1 MADRNQ
7 LAQEKAGLIKQRDE
21 IVSNYNAQAAELLK
35 DLNATTEASLAPLNK
50 QIRELELKVLESVDQ
65 EAGIGGEACPA

>member
-50 QIRELELKVLESVDQ
+50 QIAEINASILESVDQ
-65 EAGIGGEACPA
+65 EAGINGEACPA

>member
-50 QIRELELKVLESVDQ
+50 QIAEINAEILSSVDQ
-65 EAGIGGEACPA
+65 EAGVANA

>member
-7 LAQEKAGLIKQRDE
+7 LAQEKAGLIQQRDE
-21 IVSNYNAQAAELLK
+21 IVSNYNAQVKELLK

-50 QIRELELKVLESVDQ
+50 QIAEINASILESVDQ
-65 EAGIGGEACPA
+65 EAGLGGEACPA

>member
-50 QIRELELKVLESVDQ
+50 QIAEINASILDSVDQ
-65 EAGIGGEACPA
+65 EAGVGNA

>member
-1 MADRNQ
+1 MSDRNQ

-35 DLNATTEASLAPLNK
+35 DLNATTEASLAPLNT
-50 QIRELELKVLESVDQ
+50 QIRELELKVLKSVDE
-65 EAGIGGEACPA
+65 EAGLGGDACPA